1 MKRSIL
7 IGAIAAVAGSGLSPP
22 AIAGAL
28 EEKYAGKTITII
40 YGYGAGGTYGKTSIL
55 LSRYLGKNIPGNP
68 TIITKS
74 MPGASGLKSANYAF
88 NAMPQ
93 GGL

>member
-40 YGYGAGGTYGKTSIL
+40 YCYGAGGTYGKTSIL
-55 LSRYLGKNIPGNP
+55 LSRYLGKNIRAIRRLSQSPCP
-68 TIITKS
+68 V
-74 MPGASGLKSANYAF
+74 PAA
-88 NAMPQ
+88 
-93 GGL
+93 